1 MVADNSLEVS
11 IVQNALIEEIHELLN
26 VTSLHF
32 LVREL
37 KVSSV

>member
-11 IVQNALIEEIHELLN
+11 VMHNTLIEDIHKLLN

-32 LVREL
+32 LVHVG
-37 KVSSV
+37 KNGFV